1 MDELDLIS
9 EVETCVYEIHIN
21 SYQVCSVPYF
31 RKTPNNFQISC
42 SPVVTASVYDKYVEK
57 KAAHELEKA
66 EKELKKQQDEKILS
80 ATLPDEHDLG
90 GITSSPPPPS
100 DTKVDEIDDD
110 DDDDD
115 IEANYLDGHMIDDMK
130 KQIDAYEKSFKVT
143 MDTLNLIIVTIES
156 QQETTVNVEN
166 GEIESTDKM
175 KNFGDELRVEIEK
188 GKAIVRELRENVKEF
203 DSIVDKIKK
212 EK

>member
-66 EKELKKQQDEKILS
+66 EKELKKQQQEQLS
-80 ATLPDEHDLG
+80 SITIPDENDLSV
-90 GITSSPPPPS
+90 ITSSPPTPS
-100 DTKVDEIDDD
+100 ETKVVKQDEI
-110 DDDDD
+110 DDDD
-115 IEANYLDGHMIDDMK
+115 IEANYLDGHMIEDMK

-156 QQETTVNVEN
+156 QQETMEPGNVEDK
-166 GEIESTDKM
+166 DKM